1 MLGRLYS
8 PEVCCDTSFSHQQC
22 IIAGT
27 QPVGAVNIF
36 SEVKKTGL
44 ERTSSDCIDFL
55 IFRSKIT
62 YHDEDMRNFQNRSG
76 ARDLFKK
83 KKIIM
88 TASSISEKSSNVQLD
103 LLMHKISNCG
113 LWISQELS
121 CANTLRI
128 IPWTVGIGSS
138 Y

>member
-83 KKIIM
+83 KKNYHDSIINFRKILQC
-88 TASSISEKSSNVQLD
+88 TAGSVNAQDFK
-103 LLMHKISNCG
+103 
-113 LWISQELS
+113 LWIVDLS
-121 CANTLRI
+121 RTIMC
-128 IPWTVGIGSS
+128 
-138 Y
+138 